1 MPMNNPIDIIS
12 QAADVVRADSL
23 PYVYKTKVLLVLRSA
38 RLYISDNQQY
48 HKFRSQNGSTVNK
61 LQFAKKSV

>member
-1 MPMNNPIDIIS
+1 MIDPIALLHD
-12 QAADVVRADSL
+12 AAEVVRADSL